1 MSATPTMDNAAE
13 APSAVEEKGISVLLV
28 DDHPI
33 FLEGAAGILSAADG
47 IRLIG
52 KVGDVE
58 AAYELIDLHREGV
71 VVLDFMLRHG
81 NSLRAV
87 RSWSRTFP
95 KVRCLM
101 ISMLCDPVSVEQA
114 FLAGAAGYV
123 TKQEAAEQLIS
134 AVRKVSEGETYL
146 SPVAE
151 RALQHWKS
159 SGEGGEKLARD
170 GGRLTRREHQ
180 ILSFIGEGKETREIA
195 EALGVSRKTVE
206 THKEN
211 MKRKLHCPSQTS
223 LARLAAI
230 WSMSREGLSNG

>member
-1 MSATPTMDNAAE
+1 MTTSFETAE
-13 APSAVEEKGISVLLV
+13 GIAKIEVSHPDIQVLLV

-33 FLEGAAGILSAADG
+33 FLEGAAGILSSAEG
-47 IRLIG
+47 LNM
-52 KVGDVE
+52 VGRATDVE
-58 AAYELIDLHREGV
+58 GAQEVIENHKNVV
-71 VVLDFMLRHG
+71 VVLDFMLKHG

-87 RSWSRTFP
+87 RNWSRVNTD
-95 KVRCLM
+95 VRCLM

-114 FLAGAAGYV
+114 LLAGAKGYV
-123 TKQEAAEQLIS
+123 TKQEAAEQLIHAIR
-134 AVRKVSEGETYL
+134 AVAAGEVYL

-151 RALQHWKS
+151 KALEHWKS
-159 SGEGGEKLARD
+159 TRGGDETKLARD

-211 MKRKLHCPSQTS
+211 MKRKLHCPSQTA

-230 WSMSREGLSNG
+230 WTMSRAGLPDA